1 MNDKWDQTKL
11 YAMAD
16 TLRMQLI
23 AHGDKLEAVGT
34 LTWRTP
40 WGTRLQLGDKFEG
53 KVVKGK
59 PHALL
64 RVAGDLWLYASVF
77 AKDDG
82 VLAVLDASKSAV
94 TLPKNIIENYSMA
107 RTAFSNAATAV
118 YRRNGRG
125 HWKSLESPEVHNN
138 P

>member
-1 MNDKWDQTKL
+1 MNDKWDHTKL
-11 YAMAD
+11 YALAD
-16 TLRMQLI
+16 TIRLQLI
-23 AHGDKLEAVGT
+23 AHGDRLEAVGK

-53 KVVKGK
+53 KLIDGK

-94 TLPKNIIENYSMA
+94 TLPKNIVENWSMA

-118 YRRNGRG
+118 FRRNGRG
-125 HWKSLESPEVHNN
+125 HWKILEKPVVHNN